1 MKRWLWL
8 ALAAW
13 LPATSVPARS
23 KPAPTTAPARQANHP
38 DAAPPTPAAADLTGE
53 LDIAAARVAA
63 SQAPEPAAPTA
74 GDSAGQT
81 PPAAKISDTAL
92 RAYFESRPPTYLIDP
107 QQLLDPQ
114 TARDQSAFL
123 TAHANDSSIDLFL
136 YVFDRDQEIPSD
148 VREEEVIERFFA
160 SGRPAMIV
168 YYFWGAPQQAVLYL
182 SPALLEAV
190 TGAEQR
196 RTLRGAVKQALA
208 KASPQDQLQAF
219 SDHLAGRIYWME
231 RLIDDAAAGAPAQT
245 SAQARAAKLAKKPR
259 SFADRWGQWRPLA
272 EALAVPGLLLAGVLA
287 VAVGLV
293 SWLRWHATYR
303 FPEFAVEPRLG
314 GDHAAG
320 VGAVISFASADLPPA
335 SQRDQVAECVRR
347 G

>member
-8 ALAAW
+8 ALAVG
-13 LPATSVPARS
+13 LPATSVTARA
-23 KPAPTTAPARQANHP
+23 KPAPPAREANHP
-38 DAAPPTPAAADLTGE
+38 DPAPPTPPEADPSDE
-53 LDIAAARVAA
+53 LDAAAARVAA
-63 SQAPEPAAPTA
+63 VQVPEPAAPA
-74 GDSAGQT
+74 AEDSTGQA
-81 PPAAKISDTAL
+81 PPAAAISDTAL
-92 RAYFESRPPTYLIDP
+92 RAYFEARPPTYLIDP

-114 TARDQSAFL
+114 TARDESAFL

-136 YVFDRDQEIPSD
+136 YVFNRDQEIPGD

-168 YYFWGAPQQAVLYL
+168 YYYWGAPAQAVLYL
-182 SPALLEAV
+182 SPGLMGAV
-190 TGAEQR
+190 PAAEQR
-196 RTLRGAVKQALA
+196 RTLQGAVKQALA

-219 SDHLAGRIYWME
+219 SSHLASRLYWME
-231 RLIDDAAAGAPAQT
+231 RFIEDAAAGAPGQA
-245 SAQARAAKLAKKPR
+245 SAQARAAKLAKKAPT
-259 SFADRWGQWRPLA
+259 FAERWGQWRPLA
-272 EALAVPGLLLAGVLA
+272 EAIALPGVLLAGVLA
-287 VAVGLV
+287 AAAGLV
-293 SWLRWHATYR
+293 PWLRWRATYR

-314 GDHAAG
+314 GEHAAG